1 MFVILDLFKDELNV
15 KSITNGPNIYCW
27 GNQGNILLQ
36 LELTKFYCS
45 MLAIN
50 KLVLEVFSVMVYLL

>member
-50 KLVLEVFSVMVYLL
+50 NYF